1 MSDSPQTKPTKLT
14 IEDLIQAQEANER
27 HLSEIAKCL
36 KVMASST
43 RQQHDPVGYRWIW
56 AVLGGLALL
65 GSPSVPMGSQI
76 FASICLFV
84 ITWVLLG
91 RSQQVSPISESA
103 QVEAKKQEAPTKK
116 WFD

>member
-1 MSDSPQTKPTKLT
+1 MSDSPTPKPTKLT

-27 HLSEIAKCL
+27 HLKDIAQCMKM
-36 KVMASST
+36 MASST
-43 RQQHDPVGYRWIW
+43 SQQHDPVGYRWIW
-56 AVLGGLALL
+56 AALGGLALL
-65 GSPSVPMGSQI
+65 ASPSIPMGSQI

-91 RSQQVSPISESA
+91 RSQQVSAISECV
-103 QVEAKKQEAPTKK
+103 QVEAKKQETPTKK